1 MAREFSRSRR
11 VGQELQKEIALIL
24 QREIKDDRLR
34 LITVSGVELSK
45 DLSSAKVFVTF
56 LDNDPENITQ
66 GMKVLKDA
74 SGFIRSQVGKAM
86 RLRIT
91 PDLRFTYDQSLV
103 EGMRISTL
111 VSSTIAEDERRSQEF
126 GTDQPEQV
134 DGEQQ
139 VDNQDLDQES
149 AQKD

>member
-24 QREIKDDRLR
+24 QREIKDERLR
-34 LITVSGVELSK
+34 LVTVSGVELSK

-56 LDNDPENITQ
+56 LDNEPENVAQ

-74 SGFIRSQVGKAM
+74 SGFIRSLVGKAM

-91 PDLRFTYDQSLV
+91 PELRFAYDHSLV
-103 EGMRISTL
+103 EGMRISSL
-111 VSSTIAEDERRSQEF
+111 VSNTIAEDERRSQEF
-126 GTDQPEQV
+126 GSDQAA
-134 DGEQQ
+134 
-139 VDNQDLDQES
+139 QDDDQAAE
-149 AQKD
+149 QKD

>member
-11 VGQELQKEIALIL
+11 VGQELQREIALIL
-24 QREIKDDRLR
+24 QREIKDDRLK

-56 LDNDPENITQ
+56 LDNDPENIVQ

-126 GTDQPEQV
+126 GTDEPAADADQT
-134 DGEQQ
+134 D
-139 VDNQDLDQES
+139 DQDQDQAAEK
-149 AQKD
+149 KD

>member
-11 VGQELQKEIALIL
+11 VGQELQREIALIL

-56 LDNDPENITQ
+56 LDNDPENIVQ
-66 GMKVLKDA
+66 GMRVLKDA

-126 GTDQPEQV
+126 GSDQPAADADQN
-134 DGEQQ
+134 D
-139 VDNQDLDQES
+139 DQDQDQAAEK
-149 AQKD
+149 KD

>member
-74 SGFIRSQVGKAM
+74 SGFIRSLVGKAM

-126 GTDQPEQV
+126 GTDQPEADADQN
-134 DGEQQ
+134 D
-139 VDNQDLDQES
+139 DQDQDQAAEK
-149 AQKD
+149 KD

>member
-11 VGQELQKEIALIL
+11 VGQELQREIALIL
-24 QREIKDDRLR
+24 QREIKDDRLK

-56 LDNDPENITQ
+56 LDNDPENIVQ

-126 GTDQPEQV
+126 GTDEPAADTEQS
-134 DGEQQ
+134 D
-139 VDNQDLDQES
+139 DQDQDQAAEK
-149 AQKD
+149 KD

>member
-11 VGQELQKEIALIL
+11 VGQELQREIALIL
-24 QREIKDDRLR
+24 QREIKDDRLK

-56 LDNDPENITQ
+56 LDNDPENIVQ

-126 GTDQPEQV
+126 GTDEPAADADQS
-134 DGEQQ
+134 D
-139 VDNQDLDQES
+139 DQDQDQAAEK
-149 AQKD
+149 KD